1 MKSLRTIS
9 KLLINIL
16 CLRYQLVKI
25 TGPSRLSAV
34 AVLEWSP
41 DSRPYSKASSKR
53 PGPNADP
60 DSEAAAA
67 TWLLFIMPCC
77 CCRRWE
83 VLQLLFSPL
92 FFFLWS
98 WLLLVGSVRLVFFFF
113 LIFSCVEEVWNRFQS
128 PLDRSLQLDGRL
140 ASSAGRDLSAKDTN
154 NSSNLNNFSKGRLL
168 YLCICLYSMKFAQ
181 RPKTHKKM

>member
-92 FFFLWS
+92 FFCEADS
-98 WLLLVGSVRLVFFFF
+98 
-113 LIFSCVEEVWNRFQS
+113 
-128 PLDRSLQLDGRL
+128 
-140 ASSAGRDLSAKDTN
+140 
-154 NSSNLNNFSKGRLL
+154 
-168 YLCICLYSMKFAQ
+168 Y
-181 RPKTHKKM
+181 